1 MFSGCFWAVSGIAKG
16 IQKLFLILSAL
27 WLTTSY
33 FKQSALQW
41 SCLITVS
48 IGDQRCCGLLLVG
61 SCGLSHRHISMYVY
75 IYMHT
80 LIINVYIC
88 ASTMF
93 YMNISY
99 INLDKHIY
107 ITNKLNEEMNII
119 LHPPANMA
127 GKSPIDFDDFSPG
140 QVPQPGPATQMHQ
153 QRQTAWRC
161 KRAC

>member
-1 MFSGCFWAVSGIAKG
+1 
-16 IQKLFLILSAL
+16 
-27 WLTTSY
+27 
-33 FKQSALQW
+33 
-41 SCLITVS
+41 
-48 IGDQRCCGLLLVG
+48 
-61 SCGLSHRHISMYVY
+61 
-75 IYMHT
+75 MHT